1 MPLLV
6 IFKPSPRSIV
16 KAFMASRVYKG
27 KAVEDSPSRKYFF
40 EESVDSDTIDYDSLY
55 GQYKETYGG
64 LDFLEDEKL
73 WGIMEDEMFWASRF
87 NSLDRFQL
95 IFTVLGQTERK
106 GTKAYLAQESPEA
119 KEMKDRV
126 RRVTGEFRRAKQFI
140 AFTEDPAN
148 KALIGKGS
156 FEHRIVDLVLRH
168 YAKRNPG
175 YSIVI
180 LDDESAH
187 ICYKDEILI
196 EPRKKFSDKP
206 GRKDSAR
213 YWMLLTDPKQLES
226 KKDREYYGG
235 ELPANYSKWV
245 SEGAQVFGAAPRAT
259 LDDFAG

>member
-6 IFKPSPRSIV
+6 IFRQSPRSLV
-16 KAFMASRVYKG
+16 KAFIASRVYKG
-27 KAVEDSPSRKYFF
+27 KPVEEDPSKKYFF
-40 EESVDSDTIDYDSLY
+40 DESVDADTLDYDSLY

-73 WGIMEDEMFWASRF
+73 WSIVEDEMFWASRF

-95 IFTVLGQTERK
+95 IFTVLGQIERR
-106 GTKAYLAQESPEA
+106 GTKYYLAQESPEA

-140 AFTEDPAN
+140 AFTEDVTN

-180 LDDESAH
+180 LDAEDAH

-196 EPRKKFSDKP
+196 EPRKKFPEKP

-213 YWMLLTDPKQLES
+213 YWMLLTDPKHLES
-226 KKDREYYGG
+226 KKDREYQVG
-235 ELPANYSKWV
+235 ELPTNYSKWV
-245 SEGAQVFGAAPRAT
+245 SEGVQVFGHAPGAT
-259 LDDFAG
+259 LDDFAD